1 MQSQGEEGRKN
12 PCAVHDQLWRGPIF
26 GPSSNLP
33 VHSNFYPFLF
43 SSINT
48 NFGSKFLSQ
57 GTGIV
62 LNNEMDDFSTP
73 GRSNKF
79 GVSPS
84 SSNYIVPGKRP
95 LSSMS
100 PTMVFHRSAFQDNSL
115 GRLFMVLGSSGGP
128 KIITSVLQVLINHAW
143 LGMPLYSAVA
153 HARIHDQLLYH
164 GNLVT
169 LYDQCPLLQGPTIEV
184 AERTRKALERRGH
197 SLLPVDYLGTTQ
209 AISVDFETDLL
220 TAVSD
225 PRKGGIPAG
234 Y

>member
-1 MQSQGEEGRKN
+1 MTSRLLVVPTSLVFLPAQATISCRENDRFRRCLQPWCSTE
-12 PCAVHDQLWRGPIF
+12 VHFR
-26 GPSSNLP
+26 
-33 VHSNFYPFLF
+33 
-43 SSINT
+43 T
-48 NFGSKFLSQ
+48 
-57 GTGIV
+57 IV
-62 LNNEMDDFSTP
+62 LGDSSWCWEALVDLKSSH
-73 GRSNKF
+73 RSCRSLSIML
-79 GVSPS
+79 GWACLCT
-84 SSNYIVPGKRP
+84 RP
-95 LSSMS
+95 L
-100 PTMVFHRSAFQDNSL
+100 P
-115 GRLFMVLGSSGGP
+115 
-128 KIITSVLQVLINHAW
+128 
-143 LGMPLYSAVA
+143 
-153 HARIHDQLLYH
+153 ARIHDQLLYH